1 MKKYIQ
7 PQIEIDGIKDDF
19 MKHNT
24 SHKPGWGPNKDSN
37 SDGHDTPPGQRPH
50 SDDYFIDECFEV
62 L

>member
-7 PQIEIDGIKDDF
+7 PQIEIDGIEDDF
-19 MKHNT
+19 MKRTT
-24 SHKPGWGPNKDSN
+24 SHKPGWGPNKDSD

-50 SDDYFIDECFEV
+50 SDDDFIDDCFEV

>member
-7 PQIEIDGIKDDF
+7 PQIEIDDIKDDF

-24 SHKPGWGPNKDSN
+24 SHKSGCGPNKDSN
-37 SDGHDTPPGQRPH
+37 SDGHDIPPVQRPY

>member
-7 PQIEIDGIKDDF
+7 PQIEIDDIKDDF
-19 MKHNT
+19 MKQNT
-24 SHKPGWGPNKDSN
+24 SHKSGWGPNKDSN
-37 SDGHDTPPGQRPH
+37 IDGHGTPPGQRLY

>member
-7 PQIEIDGIKDDF
+7 PQIEIDVVKDNF

-24 SHKPGWGPNKDSN
+24 SHKLGQGPNKDSN
-37 SDGHDTPPGQRPH
+37 SDGHNTLTEQRPH

>member
-1 MKKYIQ
+1 
-7 PQIEIDGIKDDF
+7 

-24 SHKPGWGPNKDSN
+24 SHKSGWGPNKDSN

-50 SDDYFIDECFEV
+50 SDDDFIDDCFEV

>member
-7 PQIEIDGIKDDF
+7 PQIKIDGVEYGF

-24 SHKPGWGPNKDSN
+24 SHKPGYGPNKDS
-37 SDGHDTPPGQRPH
+37 DGYNILTGQRPH

>member
-7 PQIEIDGIKDDF
+7 PQIEIDDIKDDF

-24 SHKPGWGPNKDSN
+24 SYKPGWGPNKDSN
-37 SDGHDTPPGQRPH
+37 SDGHDTHPGQRPH

>member
-7 PQIEIDGIKDDF
+7 PQIEIDVIKDNF
-19 MKHNT
+19 MKHNI
-24 SHKPGWGPNKDSN
+24 SHKPGQGPNKDSN